1 MRRTTATPIAILV
14 AVLALLVVAVIVAG
28 PAASGDQDPSST
40 ASGRAGTLALYDWV
54 QAVGDS
60 VHRID
65 SEFDLGGTDVLI
77 SAGPLDEFAYTAGD
91 DAALTRFLEGGGEVI
106 LAIGSGI
113 SDPTAVEAVL
123 QPLGIGAEAS
133 NLASASPSQPFPGSS
148 GVSSVP
154 LVAPGASAVGSVW
167 TFSGG
172 DGSLVPLLGAAQAP
186 VVAAVRVGAGRL
198 DLLGSEYPL
207 SNDGLRRG
215 DSAAFVLG
223 LLQGARGQRVG
234 FDEVHHLGPAGADDQ
249 GLTAVFEGPLLAA
262 ALLAV
267 VVALLYLLTS
277 GRRLGRP
284 LPRRDPARV
293 PSVLEHIEA
302 VGHLLSRSRERGAVA
317 GRYAEEL
324 KLRVGR
330 ATGVAP
336 HLPDPD
342 FVAALGGFGE
352 ERARAAGAL
361 LDQARRLAA
370 GQPGEAELLG
380 LARRVD
386 ALEAEW
392 GVAAIR

>member
-14 AVLALLVVAVIVAG
+14 AVLALLVVAVVVAG

-91 DAALTRFLEGGGEVI
+91 DAALTGFLEDGGEVI

-113 SDPTAVEAVL
+113 SDPTAVESVL

-148 GVSSVP
+148 GVRSVP
-154 LVAPGASAVGSVW
+154 LVAPGASAGGSVW

-198 DLLGSEYPL
+198 VLLGSEYPL

-223 LLQGARGQRVG
+223 LLQSARGQRVG

-352 ERARAAGAL
+352 ERARAAGTL

-392 GVAAIR
+392 GAAAVR